1 MSNTNTNINNLNVFT
16 FIKDIYQ
23 SLKHIDQ
30 QFSNFNDTINKRL
43 TKIEDN
49 HQIMVDKLTN
59 IEYLLSKLGEN
70 HSVNTNLDKKIEN
83 ELLDKMRIMN
93 NLNIHNDDSKIELK
107 LDELTFA
114 NILENDYTFSDIN
127 DSITKS
133 SKYNSYNTLD
143 NNMDNSNKNILFNSN
158 SGNSNS
164 NSNSGNSNSNSNS
177 NNYNREEILNNLLF

>member
-1 MSNTNTNINNLNVFT
+1 MTNINNLNVFT

-30 QFSNFNDTINKRL
+30 QFSNFNETINKRL

-133 SKYNSYNTLD
+133 NEHNLYNTLD
-143 NNMDNSNKNILFNSN
+143 NNMSNNMSNNMDNNLNNYSNKKIFFNSN
-158 SGNSNS
+158 SGSSNS
-164 NSNSGNSNSNSNS
+164 NSN
-177 NNYNREEILNNLLF
+177 REESLNNLLF

>member
-1 MSNTNTNINNLNVFT
+1 MTNINNLNVFT

-30 QFSNFNDTINKRL
+30 QFSNFNETINKRL

-133 SKYNSYNTLD
+133 NEHNLYNTLD
-143 NNMDNSNKNILFNSN
+143 NNMSNNMSNNMDNNLNNYSNKKIFFNSN
-158 SGNSNS
+158 SGSSNS
-164 NSNSGNSNSNSNS
+164 N
-177 NNYNREEILNNLLF
+177 REESLNNLLF